1 MIIFR
6 KEIRII
12 IIITPKIGVVFY
24 KHIISEKIILII
36 LISFLR
42 QLAYAELKIRLIREI
57 GLRRAEGSWLKNILF
72 LIKLF

>member
-57 GLRRAEGSWLKNILF
+57 RG
-72 LIKLF
+72 

>member
-12 IIITPKIGVVFY
+12 IIITPKIVVVFY
-24 KHIISEKIILII
+24 KHIISDKIILII

-57 GLRRAEGSWLKNILF
+57 RG
-72 LIKLF
+72 

>member
-24 KHIISEKIILII
+24 KHIISDKIILII

-72 LIKLF
+72 LKKLF